1 MEEKKEKSKFIMVM
15 STAGSEEQAVTIA
28 NALVYK
34 QLAACVNI
42 VPSMRS
48 IYRFHGKVWDDEE
61 YLLIIKSTRNHFTE
75 IDKTISEL
83 HEYEIPEILMFPIEQ
98 GKEDFLN
105 WIGESV
111 L

>member
-1 MEEKKEKSKFIMVM
+1 LEDKKIKSTYIMVM

-61 YLLIIKSTRNHFTE
+61 YLLIIKSKRNHFPE

-83 HEYEIPEILMFPIEQ
+83 HEYEVPEILMFPIEN
-98 GKEDFLN
+98 GKKDFLD
-105 WIGESV
+105 WIQESV